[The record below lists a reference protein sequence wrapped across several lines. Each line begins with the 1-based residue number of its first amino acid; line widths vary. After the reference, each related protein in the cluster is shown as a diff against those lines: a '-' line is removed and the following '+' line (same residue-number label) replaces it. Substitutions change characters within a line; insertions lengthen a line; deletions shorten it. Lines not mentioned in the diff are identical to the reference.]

1 MLLQMNCANRL
12 EKPVCWPQIVA
23 AHGAVPPLAFFRE
36 ALTFLAVLIIVAL
49 SAALAIPHVVD
60 WTARRGWVESILSQ
74 ALGARVEVAG
84 AIDVKLLPSPIL
96 DLGQVSVRGLSPG
109 DPQMFAQ
116 RLRLEMAPAPLL
128 RGAVR
133 FVEARLDQ
141 PRVTLSLSEDG
152 GLALPRPPANAPEE
166 LAFERIEVHGGQI
179 EITRPG
185 RERLLLG
192 DVTMNAE
199 AASLQGPFKGA
210 GSLRT
215 GGQALAFRF
224 GTGASEEG
232 RLRLKASVDGAA
244 LAPHIEFDG
253 GLGTQAMGLNTRLQ
267 LEGAAVLSG
276 RIDAGGVTLPWRAAG
291 LAQIEP
297 GRASLNALEL
307 RLGGEERTATLAGA
321 AHYDEA
327 SGFASLTLNAPR
339 LDLDRLIAQGGAQ
352 GGAQEGPD
360 SEQPIALAGRALA
373 DALASRFRAGDWPFE
388 LEFATPAL
396 QIGGETLGD
405 VRLRFD
411 SRSGDAL
418 TGSALEVKAQLPGRS
433 HLALDGKI
441 EAGLAAQFSGA
452 LSASARDLP
461 RLADWV
467 GRVDPDL
474 AERLR
479 AMPFR
484 AIDIEGKVEL
494 SHAAIAARELVVKA
508 DRSTFTGA
516 AAFTRAFGA
525 ERARLFADFT
535 SSALDIEGL
544 PDLTGP
550 ARAAAG
556 VDLNLVFDA
565 RAVRVARIGEGIVD
579 SGRISAKVLRQGD
592 LLQLERLS
600 IQNVG
605 GANLQA
611 SGQADSSGARIELAL
626 DAQRLGELAALL
638 RRIAPGRVADLIS
651 ERATVLSPARVK
663 FEAQAAPDSGGFAL
677 RSLKIEGSARG
688 TRIVGAVRPD
698 GARIDGELEFTSA
711 DASMLL
717 RQFGFDAAPVPGLP
731 RARVIVRGQGGP
743 AEGYGLNIS
752 GDVAGSG
759 IAFEGRVN
767 TQGKH
772 LSSVGKARVR
782 AADSGPLLRTLGLAA
797 PDMTGAAPMDLSA
810 STDLR
815 DGRLEFSALSGN
827 VLGSGVSGALRLA
840 RPAGGG
846 RLALNGS
853 LLVDKLSLS
862 SLTGFA
868 LGASSSPKAGALWSE
883 QMFAPAPTHPFSSR
897 IDLRIGAFDV
907 RGAGGQE
914 ASMRLSIEP
923 GQVNLEDMS
932 LRMGQA
938 SLAGGVS
945 LRRDKGVGSLS
956 GRLDFDAPTGG
967 RAGLEGWI
975 AGSVEIAGAGA
986 SESALIA
993 SLAGGGETRL
1003 YDARVLR
1010 TDSGALDRVI
1020 EAAEKD
1026 ALVVDEANVV
1036 AALGRELERGFLI
1049 VPQARFETLI
1059 ASGVARLQPG
1069 AIEGG
1074 SGAAASA
1081 RAWGMLDLRDLRLD
1095 AGVEISSRTPPPN
1108 WSGASP
1114 RIRVTWSGP
1123 LEKPVRGIE
1132 AGALVNTLSTRAI
1145 VRESARIAAMEADM
1159 RERAA
1164 FNRRWKTQEW
1174 LRVRVV
1180 EIEAFK
1186 REEARRIEEAKRLEE
1201 ARLRREQEIQNAQ
1214 SAKAASDALKALIQ
1228 RSLEEPV
1235 TGLSGT
1241 GLPGTGLPMNISPN

>member
-109 DPQMFAQ
+109 DPQMVAQ

-731 RARVIVRGQGGP
+731 RARVIVRGKGGP
-743 AEGYGLNIS
+743 AEGYGLSIS

>member
-12 EKPVCWPQIVA
+12 EKPVCWPQIIA

-152 GLALPRPPANAPEE
+152 AFALPRPPANAPEE

-224 GTGASEEG
+224 GTGASEDG
-232 RLRLKASVDGAA
+232 RLRLKVSVDGAA

-253 GLGTQAMGLNTRLQ
+253 ALGAQAMGLNTRLR

-276 RIDAGGVTLPWRAAG
+276 RVSAGGVTLPWRAAG

-307 RLGGEERTATLAGA
+307 RLGEEERSASLAGA

-327 SGFASLTLNAPR
+327 SGLASLKLNAPR
-339 LDLDRLIAQGGAQ
+339 LDLDRLIAQ
-352 GGAQEGPD
+352 EGPD
-360 SEQPIALAGRALA
+360 SKQPIALAGRALA
-373 DALASRFRAGDWPFE
+373 DALASRYTAGDWPFE

-418 TGSALEVKAQLPGRS
+418 TGSALAVKANLPGRS
-433 HLALDGKI
+433 HLSLDGKI
-441 EAGLAAQFSGA
+441 ESGLAAQFSGA

-467 GRVDPDL
+467 GRVDGDL

-525 ERARLFADFT
+525 ERARLFADLT

-565 RAVRVARIGEGIVD
+565 RAVRVARIGEGMVD

-651 ERATVLSPARVK
+651 ERATALSPARVK

-677 RSLKIEGSARG
+677 RSLKIDGSARG
-688 TRIVGAVRPD
+688 TRIVGAVAPD

-767 TQGKH
+767 TQGEH

-797 PDMTGAAPMDLSA
+797 PDLTGAAPMDLSA
-810 STDLR
+810 NTDLR
-815 DGRLEFSALSGN
+815 DGRLEFSDLSGN

-868 LGASSSPKAGALWSE
+868 LGASTSPKTGALWSE
-883 QMFAPAPTHPFSSR
+883 QMFAPAPTHPFSSS

-914 ASMRLSIEP
+914 ASMRLSIVP

-932 LRMGQA
+932 LRIGQA
-938 SLAGGVS
+938 SLAGRVS

-967 RAGLEGWI
+967 RAGLEGRI

-1026 ALVVDEANVV
+1026 ALIVDEANVV

-1081 RAWGMLDLRDLRLD
+1081 RAWGMLDLRDQRLD

-1164 FNRRWKTQEW
+1164 FNRRWKAQEW

-1201 ARLRREQEIQNAQ
+1201 ARLRREQELQNAQ

-1235 TGLSGT
+1235 TGLSGS
-1241 GLPGTGLPMNISPN
+1241 GLPGSGLPMNISPN

>member
-1 MLLQMNCANRL
+1 M
-12 EKPVCWPQIVA
+12 
-23 AHGAVPPLAFFRE
+23 AFFRE

-84 AIDVKLLPSPIL
+84 AIDVKLLPSPFL

-224 GTGASEEG
+224 GSGVQENGA
-232 RLRLKASVDGAA
+232 LRLKASVDGAA

-253 GLGTQAMGLNTRLQ
+253 ALGAQAMGLNTRLQ

-276 RIDAGGVTLPWRAAG
+276 RMSAGGVTLPWRAAG

-307 RLGGEERTATLAGA
+307 RLGEEERSASLAGA

-327 SGFASLTLNAPR
+327 SGLASLKLNAPR
-339 LDLDRLIAQGGAQ
+339 LDLDRLIAQ
-352 GGAQEGPD
+352 EGPHTK
-360 SEQPIALAGRALA
+360 QPIALAGRALA
-373 DALASRFRAGDWPFE
+373 DALASRYTAGDWPFE

-405 VRLRFD
+405 VGLRFD

-418 TGSALEVKAQLPGRS
+418 TGSGLTVKANLPGRS
-433 HLALDGKI
+433 HLSLDGKI
-441 EAGLAAQFSGA
+441 ESGLAAQFSGA

-467 GRVDPDL
+467 GRVDGDL

-525 ERARLFADFT
+525 ERARLFADLT

-565 RAVRVARIGEGIVD
+565 RAVRVARIGEGMVD

-651 ERATVLSPARVK
+651 ERATALSPARVK
-663 FEAQAAPDSGGFAL
+663 FEAQTAPDSGGFAL
-677 RSLKIEGSARG
+677 RSLKIDGSARG

-698 GARIDGELEFTSA
+698 GARIDGEMEFTSA

-731 RARVIVRGQGGP
+731 RARVIVRGKGGA
-743 AEGYGLNIS
+743 AEGYGLNIT

-759 IAFEGRVN
+759 IAFEGRVE
-767 TQGKH
+767 TQDKQ
-772 LSSVGKARVR
+772 LRSVGKARVR
-782 AADSGPLLRTLGLAA
+782 AADSGPLLRALGLAA
-797 PDMTGAAPMDLSA
+797 PDLTGAAPMDLSA

-846 RLALNGS
+846 RLVLNGS

-868 LGASSSPKAGALWSE
+868 LGASTSPKAGALWSE

-907 RGAGGQE
+907 RGAGGHE

-923 GQVNLEDMS
+923 GQVILEDMS

-938 SLAGGVS
+938 SLAGRVS

-967 RAGLEGWI
+967 RAGLEGRI

-1036 AALGRELERGFLI
+1036 AALARELERGFLI
-1049 VPQARFETLI
+1049 VPQVRFETLI

-1081 RAWGMLDLRDLRLD
+1081 RAWGMLNLRDQRLD

-1108 WSGASP
+1108 WPGASP

-1145 VRESARIAAMEADM
+1145 VRESARIAAMEEDM

-1164 FNRRWKTQEW
+1164 FNRRWKAQEW
-1174 LRVRVV
+1174 LRQRAG
-1180 EIEAFK
+1180 EIEAFVK
-1186 REEARRIEEAKRLEE
+1186 EEARLAEEARRAEETRRAEEARRLEE
-1201 ARLRREQEIQNAQ
+1201 ARRNREREIQNAE
-1214 SAKAASDALKALIQ
+1214 SAKTASDALKALIQ
-1228 RSLEEPV
+1228 RSFPSLDLHP
-1235 TGLSGT
+1235 
-1241 GLPGTGLPMNISPN
+1241 PN